1 MKRESLRRREIVLL
15 SFFLLFIPLLN
26 PCRVLLDLIPNPYD
40 SYLEPRWLFLLI
52 FLVGTLAFILKFLHI
67 EFLPTAYQ
75 LSELDSRQSS
85 RFGRIIVIH
94 HSHQFSSKSSHQHEL
109 QIRGKFICLGC
120 YSTLIGLFLG
130 VGIMIVYL
138 LQIIPN
144 AFLSVDLLWC
154 IIFLLGIVLGLMKY
168 LLPFSTPKVRIITHF
183 AFGISF
189 PTFLVSI
196 DNLWESLLNNVLTV
210 AILTIILALR
220 LYLSHLEDKMI
231 L

>member
-1 MKRESLRRREIVLL
+1 MKREPLRRREIVLL
-15 SFFLLFIPLLN
+15 SFFLLFIPFVN
-26 PCRVLLDLIPNPYD
+26 PCRILLNLIPNPYD

-67 EFLPTAYQ
+67 ELLPTAYR

-85 RFGRIIVIH
+85 RFGKIIVIH
-94 HSHQFSSKSSHQHEL
+94 HSHHFASKSSHQHEL
-109 QIRGKFICLGC
+109 QIRGKLICLGC
-120 YSTLIGLFLG
+120 YSTLVGLFFG
-130 VGIMIVYL
+130 VGIMIGYL

-144 AFLSVDLLWC
+144 VFLSMNVLWC
-154 IIFLLGIVLGLMKY
+154 IISILGIGIGLMKY

-189 PTFLVSI
+189 PTFLVFI

-220 LYLSHLEDKMI
+220 LYLSHLEDRMF
-231 L
+231 